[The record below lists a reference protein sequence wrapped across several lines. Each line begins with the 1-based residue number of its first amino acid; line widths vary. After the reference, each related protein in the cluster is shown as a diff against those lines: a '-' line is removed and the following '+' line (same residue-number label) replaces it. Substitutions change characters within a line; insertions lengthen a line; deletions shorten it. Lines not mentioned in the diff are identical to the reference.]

1 MNLSELCIR
10 RPVMTVLLTAAL
22 ILGGLMGYRQLPVAA
37 LPTVDFPVINVS
49 ASLAGASPETM
60 ASSVASPLEREFS
73 TIAGIES
80 MTSSSTLGST
90 SITLQ
95 FVLTRDI
102 DAAAA
107 DVQAAIARAQRR
119 LPAEM
124 TSIPNYRKVN
134 PADQP
139 IVLLALSSPTMQ
151 LSAINDF
158 AETIVQP
165 RIATLP
171 GVAQVLIYGAQKY
184 AVRVQIDPDALAQ
197 RGIGIDELQKAL
209 SSANANTPVGTLSGP
224 RQQLIIAANPQ
235 LPDAAAFGDL
245 VVAFRNNAPV
255 RLNDV
260 ATVLDSVENNRTASW
275 FNGSRSIIL
284 AVQRQP
290 DANTVAVVDLVR
302 GLLPTLRAQLPPS
315 LSIDVTID
323 RSTSI
328 REAVQ
333 DVQFTLAL
341 TVVLVILVIYLFLRR
356 VSATLIP
363 AAAVPISLIATAA
376 GMHLMDFS
384 IDNISLLALTL
395 SVGLVVDD
403 AIVMLENIVRYI
415 EEGMKP
421 FDAAIKGAREI
432 GFTILS
438 ITLSLVAVFIPIL
451 LMGGVVGRLFHE
463 FAVVVTMA
471 IAASAFVSL
480 TLTPMMCSRL
490 LRPEVHGAQAGPVAR
505 TLEAGFDALL
515 SGYARSLRWVLRHPA
530 SMGLLMVATVVATV
544 WLFREIPKGFFPT
557 EDIGQIFISTEAA
570 SDISFPAMA
579 ERQKAAAAIIQA
591 HPAVDR
597 VVSAVGGAGS
607 STVNSGRMFVSLK
620 PRNERPP
627 VSEVIQQLRR
637 QVGGLPGFAVF
648 MQPIQNLRLGGR
660 SSKSLYQYT
669 VQALNTGELYEWS
682 ERMERAMRADPLLQD
697 ISSDLQ
703 LNNPQAFVHIDREKA
718 ATLGVAVDQVRAT
731 LYSAFGQRQ
740 ASTIYTPA
748 NDYQVIIEL
757 DPRRQRADTDLS
769 RIFVRSAGGKLIP
782 LEAFARIERIAGPLS
797 VNHQGQLPAVTLSF
811 NLAPGVA
818 LGAAVEAV
826 KALERESGLPATV
839 ITGFSGTAQ
848 VFQDAQ
854 AGQALL
860 LLAAVLVIYIVLGV
874 LYESYIHPLTIL
886 SGLPAAC
893 VGALGALM
901 WLGQELSVIAIIG
914 LLMLIGI
921 VKKNAI
927 MMIDFALAA
936 QRGEGLSPRD
946 AIEQACLQRFRP
958 IMMTTMAAIMGAL
971 PIAMAHGAA
980 AELRQPLG
988 QAVVGGLVVSQALTL
1003 YITPVL
1009 YLFMEGV
1016 SARTARLFGGRA
1028 TDVADK
1034 SA

>member
-49 ASLAGASPETM
+49 ATLAGASPETM

-95 FVLTRDI
+95 FVLTRNI

-255 RLNDV
+255 RLKDV
-260 ATVLDSVENNRTASW
+260 AVVLDSVENNRTASW

-328 REAVQ
+328 REAVE

-341 TVVLVILVIYLFLRR
+341 TIILVILVIYLFLRR

-363 AAAVPISLIATAA
+363 ATAVPISLIATAA

-669 VQALNTGELYEWS
+669 VQALNTGELYEWA

-1016 SARTARLFGGRA
+1016 SARTAQMFGGRA

>member
-95 FVLTRDI
+95 FVLTRNI

-255 RLNDV
+255 RLKDV

-328 REAVQ
+328 REAVE

-341 TVVLVILVIYLFLRR
+341 TIVLVILVIYLFLRR

-363 AAAVPISLIATAA
+363 ATAVPISLIATAA

-669 VQALNTGELYEWS
+669 VQALNTGELYEWA
-682 ERMERAMRADPLLQD
+682 ERMEGAMRADPLLQD

-818 LGAAVEAV
+818 LGAAVEAI
-826 KALERESGLPATV
+826 KGLERESGLPATV

-936 QRGEGLSPRD
+936 QRGDGLSPRD

-1016 SARTARLFGGRA
+1016 SARTARLFGGGAA
-1028 TDVADK
+1028 TDTDK
-1034 SA
+1034 AH

>member
-49 ASLAGASPETM
+49 ASLAGAGPETM

-255 RLNDV
+255 RLKDV

-341 TVVLVILVIYLFLRR
+341 TIVLVILVIYLFLRR

-363 AAAVPISLIATAA
+363 ATAVPISLIATAA

-627 VSEVIQQLRR
+627 VTEVIQQLRK
-637 QVGGLPGFAVF
+637 QVNGLPGFAVF

-669 VQALNTGELYEWS
+669 VQALNIGELYEWA

-757 DPRRQRADTDLS
+757 DPQRQRADTDLS

-818 LGAAVEAV
+818 LGAAVETI
-826 KALERESGLPATV
+826 KGLERELGLPATV

-1016 SARTARLFGGRA
+1016 SARTARLFGGGTA
-1028 TDVADK
+1028 DVADK
-1034 SA
+1034 SV